1 VKGSSLQKS
10 ARESRGFTRNND
22 KPRNDHHV
30 NIVEYGSESLDDE
43 QANRCVVE
51 WSWASKSKSLVCSGL
66 KPISKN
72 WQYEM
77 RFTFDAAKRDRI
89 FDYLLQKKQIKL

>member
-30 NIVEYGSESLDDE
+30 NIVEYGSESSDDE

-51 WSWASKSKSLVCSGL
+51 WS
-66 KPISKN
+66 
-72 WQYEM
+72 
-77 RFTFDAAKRDRI
+77 
-89 FDYLLQKKQIKL
+89 